1 MRFVIYRDADKLCA
15 GVSCLL
21 FVLLS
26 ELVAAE
32 THYVGRSMPGMDQTQ
47 RLGPASVRQS
57 SITQNVF
64 SIPQLTGWHL
74 FSCNI
79 HLLDETQ
86 ASISRRCHLQ
96 IPPYGPQ
103 SDMTFSWL
111 LQHYIICYSL
121 ASDSLLRPL
130 HIIKWHEVTHHLIS
144 KLFQLVVYSPALNSY
159 RPLAFSFLF

>member
-1 MRFVIYRDADKLCA
+1 MRFVIYRDSDKLCA

-32 THYVGRSMPGMDQTQ
+32 THYVGRSMPGVDQTQ

-64 SIPQLTGWHL
+64 SIPHLSGWHL
-74 FSCNI
+74 FSCNVR
-79 HLLDETQ
+79 LPDETQ
-86 ASISRRCHLQ
+86 ASISRLYHRQ

-103 SDMTFSWL
+103 SDLTFSWL
-111 LQHYIICYSL
+111 VEHYIVCLQSL
-121 ASDSLLRPL
+121 GSDSLLRSL
-130 HIIKWHEVTHHLIS
+130 HIIKWHQETRHLIS
-144 KLFQLVVYSPALNSY
+144 KLLQLIV
-159 RPLAFSFLF
+159 